1 MSNKAI
7 VYVDFGGSH
16 ISAIAG
22 EVQSN
27 HALRILGELVRPG
40 DDVKS
45 GVVEKITGAAY
56 KVSEIT
62 KLLQNSLRWKERISF
77 VSISVN
83 AKSMKH
89 HTVSIEKRIHNI
101 VTEKLLQDM
110 EAESRNEIKTENVV
124 VFNTIPLAYYID
136 GKRVEEPLGKKGSE
150 LRIDYNLI
158 IGHYLVRETLERTI
172 ERTGI
177 AVDYIHLGMEAI
189 STAILD
195 DRDKEDGCAV
205 INFGATTTTLGVY
218 CEGKL
223 QELFVVPLGGLN
235 ITRDILEL
243 GISFK
248 NAEILKCKTGCA
260 MEKFVEKPMN
270 IQIPSV
276 NPNEEPVKIS
286 TAFLAVIIESRLEEM
301 LEPLF
306 NQINSIP
313 YPLHSGIIITGGAS
327 KLKNLPEFIEEKTGF
342 HVRMGSHSEWLSEDT
357 DPKFHEP
364 EYSQAVGA
372 LLLSNDLYELHKEE
386 TKKAAIG
393 IKLPGRK
400 MLSAISKN
408 FSNGMES
415 LFKYDEMEKQQF
427 EEADER
433 KKQGETQKE
442 PETQKEY
449 VENEQTQ
456 DIE

>member
-7 VYVDFGGSH
+7 VYVDFGGSR

-22 EVQSN
+22 EVQDN
-27 HALRILGELVRPG
+27 HALKILGELVRPG

-56 KVSEIT
+56 KVSEII

-89 HTVSIEKRIHNI
+89 HTVSIEKRIQPL
-101 VTEKLLQDM
+101 VTEKLLLDM
-110 EAESRNEIKTENVV
+110 EEDARKEIKTENVA
-124 VFNTIPLAYYID
+124 VFKTIPLAYYID
-136 GKRVEEPLGKKGSE
+136 GKRVDEPLHKNGSE
-150 LRIDYNLI
+150 LRVDYNLI

-189 STAILD
+189 ATAILD
-195 DRDKEDGCAV
+195 EQDKEDGCAV

-243 GISFK
+243 GISYK

-260 MEKFVEKPMN
+260 MEKFVTKPMN

-276 NPNEEPVKIS
+276 NQNEEPIKIS
-286 TAFLAVIIESRLEEM
+286 TAFLAVIIESRLEEI

-306 NQINSIP
+306 NQIDSIP
-313 YPLHSGIIITGGAS
+313 YPLHSGVIITGGAS
-327 KLKNLPEFIEEKTGF
+327 KLKNLREFIEEKTGF
-342 HVRMGSHSEWLSEDT
+342 HVRMGSHEEWLSEDT
-357 DPKFHEP
+357 DPKFHAP

-372 LLLSNDLYELHKEE
+372 LLLSNDLYEQNKEK

-393 IKLPGRK
+393 IKIPGKR
-400 MLSAISKN
+400 MLSNISRN
-408 FSNGMES
+408 FTNGMES
-415 LFKYDEMEKQQF
+415 LFKYDEIERQQF
-427 EEADER
+427 QEQDEQVPEET
-433 KKQGETQKE
+433 KQEQK
-442 PETQKEY
+442 QN
-449 VENEQTQ
+449 V
-456 DIE
+456 D